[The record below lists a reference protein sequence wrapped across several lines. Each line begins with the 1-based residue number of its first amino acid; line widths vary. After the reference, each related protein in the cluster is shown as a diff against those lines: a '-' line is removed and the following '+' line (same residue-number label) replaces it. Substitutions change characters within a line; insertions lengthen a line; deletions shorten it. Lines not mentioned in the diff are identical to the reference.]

1 MKTLKN
7 ILIIIHSYIDI
18 SIISNFSICNFKK
31 SFFILF
37 FLQVSIAFSQT
48 PPLHISP
55 DTQLIGL
62 EQLYVKEID
71 ETSTETLQIKNIYSS
86 GTFFVHSST
95 LVYFQT
101 DQKINIVFIGSQ
113 NKTITYHKN
122 NKSLVVIPKKTSK
135 IKKVFFT
142 SHNSSSGASGF
153 SSDFASIIPVNT
165 YKKIIKLTAFATHDV
180 PYIKV
185 LQKQNQVTSYHKN
198 LRTYLLPIAY
208 SNRPP
213 PSC

>member
-7 ILIIIHSYIDI
+7 ILISIHSYIDI
-18 SIISNFSICNFKK
+18 SNMRFIIIRNFNKLFFIIS
-31 SFFILF
+31 
-37 FLQVSIAFSQT
+37 FLLVFTGFSQSSH
-48 PPLHISP
+48 LHISP

-62 EQLYVKEID
+62 EQLYVKEN
-71 ETSTETLQIKNIYSS
+71 EAKPNETLQIKNNNKSE
-86 GTFFVHSST
+86 TFFVHRST
-95 LVYFQT
+95 LFCFQT

-113 NKTITYHKN
+113 NKTITYHKD